1 MLANFK
7 ELIGIARYQPTPR
20 WLFVARLMRGR
31 TGDDTATE
39 NWGTNP
45 LLDYTSRVRDYG
57 NKIGQGV
64 GATINLVGLDVSWML
79 YHNLY
84 VDAKVLLRKK
94 DSVEDA
100 RDQSTK
106 LFGVGLRMNI
116 WHPNLDF

>member
-45 LLDYTSRVRDYG
+45 LLDYTSRVQDYG